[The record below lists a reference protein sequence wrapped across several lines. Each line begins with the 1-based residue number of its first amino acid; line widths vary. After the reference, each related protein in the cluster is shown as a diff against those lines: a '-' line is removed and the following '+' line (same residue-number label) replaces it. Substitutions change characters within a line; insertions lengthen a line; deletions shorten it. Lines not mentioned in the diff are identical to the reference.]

1 MTESLVQRNID
12 VIIAL
17 IGIAAGIGI
26 SCLNFIYS
34 NEYLIT
40 MGPMLAIVCLV
51 YIIFRRKLLSDHPT
65 AADAGTTLILV
76 VNIVFWIS
84 FAWSIYSLSIEILH
98 RPVIYFLLSSLSA
111 SMIAV
116 QIIYCRGKGTISLV
130 IFEILLLSVSI
141 RASAFW
147 VFPTIPGI
155 DSWTHMAI
163 VKDYVTQGHIVKYLS
178 SGGGLNYYYSLPMMH
193 LNVASMKIVT
203 GVDYKA
209 AMFLGASLPLL
220 LSTIFVFLIGQALVN
235 AKVGLLAMLLLN
247 LSDYHI
253 MWGAENIIAMSF
265 GIALFTMIVYLLIRN
280 SSRPRVSNTALV
292 ILFMIM
298 LVLTHTVSSF
308 IMACF
313 LLMVVIGS
321 YLHEFLYRDHSHPER
336 SIVTPTLVVIFMTSM
351 LAHWMHAYI
360 IRGGLSFFECMV
372 GWYHS
377 SMTEHAKL
385 LVTRLP
391 PPAAEWGWLGPIVNI
406 SGYLLLI
413 LWGIVGCLI
422 WLSWRYHSKNKTGLI
437 AALVVMIGLPL
448 SFPLFGIANIEPTR
462 WPAFY
467 YVILSI
473 PAAVGVLAVTN
484 CIGYQKLRHL
494 VLVCLMFAFSFLM
507 ITNSVSNTDSPVY
520 APYLNERLVYTDAE
534 IAAGQIMEV
543 YDGPII
549 CDGRYGSALG
559 ATYHPANAM
568 SCRMLDERHLNRSL
582 LLWRDILSERP
593 AAIYTPAKGRHFT
606 VLGKTY
612 EQKLESSH
620 NRIYNN
626 KDIRAFLPRGF
637 SNNL

>member
-84 FAWSIYSLSIEILH
+84 FAGSIYSLSTEILH

-116 QIIYCRGKGTISLV
+116 QIIYCRGKGAISLV

-155 DSWTHMAI
+155 DSWEHMVI
-163 VKDYVTQGHIVKYLS
+163 VLDYVTQGHIVKYLS
-178 SGGGLNYYYSLPMMH
+178 FYEGLNYYYSMPMMH
-193 LNVASMKIVT
+193 LNVASMQIVT

-220 LSTIFVFLIGQALVN
+220 LSTVFVFLIGQALVN

-253 MWGAENIIAMSF
+253 RWGAENIIAMSL
-265 GIALFTMIVYLLIRN
+265 GIALFTIIVYLLIRD
-280 SSRPRVSNTALV
+280 SRQPRVSNASLV
-292 ILFMIM
+292 VLFMIV
-298 LVLTHTVSSF
+298 LVLTHTISSF

-321 YLHEFLYRDHSHPER
+321 YLHEFLYPDHSHFER
-336 SIVTPTLVVIFMTSM
+336 SIVTPTLVAIFMASM
-351 LAHWMHAYI
+351 LVHWMYAYI
-360 IRGGLSFFECMV
+360 IREGLSFFEAMTS
-372 GWYHS
+372 WYYGS
-377 SMTEHAKL
+377 ITEKAEL
-385 LVTRLP
+385 LVTRPP
-391 PPAAEWGWLGPIVNI
+391 PPATEVGWLGPIVNI
-406 SGYLLLI
+406 SGYLLLL

-422 WLSWRYHSKNKTGLI
+422 WLSWRPHSKSRIGLI
-437 AALVVMIGLPL
+437 AALVVLIGLPL
-448 SFPLFGIANIEPTR
+448 SFPLFGIEPTR

-473 PAAVGVLAVTN
+473 PVAVGVLTVIN

-494 VLVCLMFAFSFLM
+494 VLVCLMFAFSFIM

-520 APYLNERLVYTDAE
+520 TPYLNERLVYTESE

-549 CDGRYGSALG
+549 SDARYGGSLKM
-559 ATYHPANAM
+559 TYHLANVL
-568 SCRMLDERHLNRSL
+568 SCRMLDERGLNSSL
-582 LLWRDILSERP
+582 VLWRDILSERP
-593 AAIYTPAKGRHFT
+593 VVICTPAKGTHLT
-606 VLGKTY
+606 VLGKGY

-620 NRIYNN
+620 NLIYIN
-626 KDIRAFLPRGF
+626 KDTKAFLPRGF